1 MITLIWSKIPFKKEK
16 YEILL
21 QFKISVFYLID
32 FKMSLIPD
40 GKAVFSASLLQFS
53 VSHILEIILICC
65 SRYIS
70 YYYHRKLK
78 NCCTVYIFVESFR
91 IVRIILW
98 MSKELNFNKYK
109 SFETM

>member
-1 MITLIWSKIPFKKEK
+1 MLTDDYIHLIKNSIKKEN

-32 FKMSLIPD
+32 CKMSLIPD

-53 VSHILEIILICC
+53 VSHISEIILICC
-65 SRYIS
+65 SRNIS

-91 IVRIILW
+91 IFRMIL
-98 MSKELNFNKYK
+98 
-109 SFETM
+109 